1 MKFIKFSLLAAI
13 LFISACTHGGV
24 GVGGGVGIGGSSS
37 SGIGVGVGGGVRF

>member
-1 MKFIKFSLLAAI
+1 MKFIKYSLLAVI
-13 LFISACTHGGV
+13 LLISACSHGGV